1 MAVKNKAQVIIGGK
15 VITLS
20 GYESEEYLHQ
30 VASYM
35 NRKITELGDLSGFSR
50 LPMETRYNLLSL
62 NITDDYFKAK
72 RQAEDYEQDL
82 SRKDQEMYD
91 LKHELIDVRMKL
103 DEALKAAQDAQD
115 ARLSLEARLRELE
128 RAGLAKEEPEQEQE
142 AEVKDEDDFFD
153 MKEIFPGGPSN
164 S

>member
-103 DEALKAAQDAQD
+103 DEATRLAQEASE
-115 ARLSLEARLRELE
+115 AKIALEARIRELE
-128 RAGLAKEEPEQEQE
+128 RGLAVEPAPRQEEASAGE
-142 AEVKDEDDFFD
+142 
-153 MKEIFPGGPSN
+153 
-164 S
+164 